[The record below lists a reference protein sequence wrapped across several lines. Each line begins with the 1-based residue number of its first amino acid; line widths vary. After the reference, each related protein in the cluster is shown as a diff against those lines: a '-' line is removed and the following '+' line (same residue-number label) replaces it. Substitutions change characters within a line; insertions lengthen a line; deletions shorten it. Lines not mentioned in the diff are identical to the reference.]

1 MTRLCL
7 IHWHPDAGTARAAEL
22 RALGYAVDFEI
33 PDTPGFLRRLRARP
47 PDLFVI
53 DLTRLPSR
61 GRDMGLALRQSVA
74 TRPVPLVFADG
85 DPAKVGRIGELLPD
99 AFFAGWD
106 DMAATLKQALAEPP
120 ESPVVPS
127 SALAGYSGTPL
138 PKKLRIKE
146 HTNVRLLA
154 PPAGFRRT
162 LGGLPAG
169 ATVTEAAADQPDLV
183 IWFVRSDRHLQAGLA
198 QVLPLA
204 AQAPVWIA
212 WPKKGSALAA
222 DLTQVRV
229 RATAL
234 AAGLVDYKICAI
246 DETWSGLL
254 FTRRS
259 ADR

>member
-1 MTRLCL
+1 M
-7 IHWHPDAGTARAAEL
+7 
-22 RALGYAVDFEI
+22 
-33 PDTPGFLRRLRARP
+33 
-47 PDLFVI
+47 
-53 DLTRLPSR
+53 
-61 GRDMGLALRQSVA
+61 
-74 TRPVPLVFADG
+74 
-85 DPAKVGRIGELLPD
+85 
-99 AFFAGWD
+99 
-106 DMAATLKQALAEPP
+106 
-120 ESPVVPS
+120 
-127 SALAGYSGTPL
+127 AGYSGTPL
-138 PKKLRIKE
+138 PKKLGIKE